1 MSFGVPGQN
10 ISGLAYADY
19 RQALVPT
26 VDAPRRPTTSDKKY
40 ALQTIWRTN
49 KESESP
55 ASEGEEW
62 ILVKF
67 DSSGDAIWV
76 RFDGTGGA
84 SGLQT
89 LTGDDAV
96 QVIPDGA
103 GDIDMLGNST
113 QGVSTSGAGSA
124 MTITVA
130 DASAGQKGV
139 VKVDNT
145 TIVSVG
151 GTISTSGAVATSYTA
166 DAGSAVPALGV
177 LNVLGGTGCSTSGAG
192 STLTINA
199 DSAVPLSFSTDSG
212 SAVPAANVITIAGGA
227 GISTSGAGST
237 VTITADSSFS
247 NWVEVTAATVALAVN
262 TNYVMNRA
270 TTITATL
277 PASAALGDSIRIV
290 GKGAGG
296 FTIAQ
301 NVGQTIFF
309 GVAATATGIGGSI
322 SSNHRRDCVNLV
334 CVTANNDWQIMDSI
348 GNLTVV

>member
-1 MSFGVPGQN
+1 MTFGVPGQN
-10 ISGLAYADY
+10 TDGLAYADY
-19 RQALVPT
+19 RRALVPT
-26 VDAPRRPTTSDKKY
+26 VDAPRRPTTSDKKF

-49 KESESP
+49 KETQSP
-55 ASEGEEW
+55 AAEGEEW

-89 LTGDDAV
+89 LTGNDFV
-96 QVIPDGA
+96 QVIPDGV
-103 GDIDMLGNST
+103 GDIDLIGDT
-113 QGVSTSGAGSA
+113 AQGVSTSGAGDV
-124 MTITVA
+124 MTITIS
-130 DASAGQKGV
+130 DGSAGQKGV
-139 VKVDNT
+139 VQVDNT
-145 TIVSVG
+145 TIIASG
-151 GTISTSGAVATSYTA
+151 GVISTSGIVATSYTA
-166 DAGSAVPALGV
+166 DAGSAVPSAGV

-192 STLTINA
+192 NTVTINA
-199 DSAVPLSFSTDSG
+199 DGAVPLSFATDSG

-247 NWVEVTAATVALAVN
+247 NWVEVTDATVALAVN

-277 PASAALGDSIRIV
+277 PATAALGDSIRLV

-296 FTIAQ
+296 FSIAQ
-301 NVGQTIFF
+301 NAGQTIFF
-309 GVAATATGIGGSI
+309 GVAVSSTGAGGSI

-334 CVTANNDWQIMDSI
+334 CVTANNDWVIMDSI